1 MLTKG
6 DVLAYLG
13 RASGPLGSYE
23 GKEVKCEMK
32 AAKNVSAKA
41 EEMKVGFSLNSESGR
56 KH

>member
-23 GKEVKCEMK
+23 GKEIKSEMK
-32 AAKNVSAKA
+32 AAKNTSVKA
-41 EEMKVGFSLNSESGR
+41 EGIKVGFLSP
-56 KH
+56 